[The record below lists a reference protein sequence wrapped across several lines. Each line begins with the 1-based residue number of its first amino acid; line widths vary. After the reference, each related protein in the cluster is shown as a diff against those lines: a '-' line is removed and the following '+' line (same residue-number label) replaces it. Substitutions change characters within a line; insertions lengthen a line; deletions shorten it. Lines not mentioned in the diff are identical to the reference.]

1 MSEKVQKK
9 QAECEM
15 QTELLLAKQP
25 KVKIRIPLHPLN
37 EEDRMVPVCVNGYS
51 YYLKRGETIEVP
63 KTVAEILEN
72 ASYI

>member
-9 QAECEM
+9 SAEREM
-15 QTELLLAKQP
+15 QTEQLLAKQP
-25 KVKIRIPLHPLN
+25 KVKIRIPLNPLN